1 MAQKFDWS
9 AWRLGLFTER
19 AVINRNA
26 EELDYVQGTL
36 SSLWGTV
43 QRQQQ
48 EILQLRATLI
58 GVIEVLH
65 ARAPFDVDEL
75 DRAVQTAL
83 TDLTAPPPP
92 PPSPPP
98 ASTDPYR
105 GLPAEP
111 TPPPVRLVLCL
122 QCGRQVPASQ
132 TTITENGEVC
142 DACA

>member
-1 MAQKFDWS
+1 MAQKLDWS
-9 AWRLGLFTER
+9 AWRHGLFSEQ

-26 EELDYVQGTL
+26 EDLEYVEGTL
-36 SSLWGTV
+36 SAVQATV

-65 ARAPFDVDEL
+65 ATASFDVDEL
-75 DRAVQTAL
+75 ERAVQAAWTG
-83 TDLTAPPPP
+83 LTAPPPP
-92 PPSPPP
+92 PPAP
-98 ASTDPYR
+98 AAALTDPYR

-122 QCGRQVPASQ
+122 RCGRRVPAAQ